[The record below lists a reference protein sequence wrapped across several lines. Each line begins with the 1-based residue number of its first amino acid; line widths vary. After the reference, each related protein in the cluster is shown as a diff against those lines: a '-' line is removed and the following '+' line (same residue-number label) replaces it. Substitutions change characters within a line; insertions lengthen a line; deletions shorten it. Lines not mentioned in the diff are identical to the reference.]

1 MGSDGRENAAERRPN
16 AAGVDPTSPTDSKE
30 NSTKRPNHAKKQ
42 SAIKSY
48 GDIANQLLSTSPKNG
63 GEGQQ

>member
-30 NSTKRPNHAKKQ
+30 NSTKRPTHAKKQ

-48 GDIANQLLSTSPKNG
+48 GDIAN
-63 GEGQQ
+63 